1 MHISSRFLFGAT
13 MEETLIFQSGEVKAL
28 GNGKVG
34 GYLIR
39 FTSENEPD
47 LEGDYFA
54 DDTYYGK
61 SASVDVYYQHGLDG
75 VLKRRVIGE
84 AALEKK
90 DAGVWAEAQ
99 LELRD
104 EYERAIYELAEA
116 GKLGWSSGTAGH
128 LMERDGSKITRW
140 PIVEASLT
148 PTPAEPRNSA
158 IPLKSLITPES
169 AVRDGD
175 TKTNSLSKDKN
186 MENQELLDALKAH
199 SEETAQNA
207 AQLAALKAEEAV
219 EQKLAEFKASLPDIT
234 AGVEVKKDAADNQQE
249 GNPLH
254 GAEFFKAVKHA
265 AQGVMSPRFQAY
277 LKAAQGMN
285 EAIPSQGG
293 FVVPPED
300 TKPMLERM
308 YNVGEVL
315 SRVQRDPVSGNGM
328 KIPAID
334 ETSRVDGSRQ
344 GGVRGYWIAE
354 AGSITSSKPK
364 FREIALDL
372 KKVAALVY
380 ATDEMLEDVNFMQSW
395 LGRTVPDELRFLTED
410 AIYEG
415 DGVGKPL
422 GWMNSAA
429 KVEVTRLNA
438 SEINFEDIVNMWARR
453 WAGVNDYVWYVNQD
467 AMPQLDQL
475 YLTAGT
481 AGIPPRFVDYDSQG
495 IMRMKG
501 APVFE
506 VEYAATL
513 GTAGDILLVSP
524 SQYQLIE
531 KASGI
536 QSASSIHVQFDT
548 AETAFRFIYRVD
560 GEPTWNSALT
570 PFKGSNTQ
578 TPIVALSASS

>member
-1 MHISSRFLFGAT
+1 

-39 FTSENEPD
+39 FTSEKELD

-54 DDTYYGK
+54 GDTYYGNAK
-61 SASVDVYYQHGLDG
+61 AVDVYYQHGLDNT
-75 VLKRRVIGE
+75 LKRRVIGE
-84 AALEKK
+84 AALDIQ

-148 PTPAEPRNSA
+148 PTPAEPKNSA
-158 IPLKSLITPES
+158 IPLKSLITPEG
-169 AVRDGD
+169 AEREGE
-175 TKTNSLSKDKN
+175 TKTNSLSKEKA
-186 MENQELLDALKAH
+186 METQEILDALKAQ
-199 SEETAQNA
+199 SEETANNA
-207 AQLAALKAEEAV
+207 AELAALKAKEVVEEA
-219 EQKLAEFKASLPDIT
+219 LSEFKASLPDIT
-234 AGVEVKKDAADNQQE
+234 PGVEVTKDAADNEQE
-249 GNPLH
+249 GNPLK
-254 GAEFFKAVKHA
+254 GGEFFKHVKMA
-265 AQGVMSPRFQAY
+265 AHGVQSPRLQAY
-277 LKAAQGMN
+277 VKATGMN

-293 FVVPPED
+293 FLVPPDEM
-300 TKPMLERM
+300 KPMLERM
-308 YNVGEVL
+308 YNTGEIL
-315 SRVQRDPVSGNGM
+315 SRVQRDSVAGNGM
-328 KIPAID
+328 KIPAVD

-344 GGVRGYWIAE
+344 GGIRGYWLAE
-354 AGSITSSKPK
+354 GGTKTGSKPT
-364 FREIALDL
+364 FRQIELDL

-395 LGRTVPDELRFLTED
+395 LGRVVPDELRFLTEA

-415 DGVGKPL
+415 DGVGKPF

-429 KVEVTRLNA
+429 KLEVTRLNA

-453 WAGVNDYVWYVNQD
+453 WAGVSDYVWYVNQD
-467 AMPQLDQL
+467 TMPQLDQL
-475 YLTAGT
+475 YLTTGT

-501 APVFE
+501 VPVIE
-506 VEYAATL
+506 VEYAQTL

-536 QSASSIHVQFDT
+536 QSASSIHVQFLTD
-548 AETAFRFIYRVD
+548 ETAFRFVYRVD
-560 GEPTWNSALT
+560 GEPTWDSALT
-570 PFKGSNTQ
+570 PYKGSNTQ
-578 TPIVALSASS
+578 SPIVALSASS